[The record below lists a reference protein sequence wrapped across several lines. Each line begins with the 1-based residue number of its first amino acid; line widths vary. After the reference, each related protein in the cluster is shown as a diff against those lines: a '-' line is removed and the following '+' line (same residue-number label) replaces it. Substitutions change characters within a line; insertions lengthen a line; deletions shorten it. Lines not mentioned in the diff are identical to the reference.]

1 MARVAKVTPS
11 DVRQRAATAREHLQ
25 VTLERLDMTVAN
37 PGPSSEAQVA
47 DQDHKAAVA
56 MLNMVRP
63 DGPALSRKLSRLLN
77 DKSVFQYGTFCT
89 RAVAE
94 KACKDAQ
101 ALIAALDARSL

>member
-1 MARVAKVTPS
+1 
-11 DVRQRAATAREHLQ
+11 
-25 VTLERLDMTVAN
+25 
-37 PGPSSEAQVA
+37 
-47 DQDHKAAVA
+47 

-77 DKSVFQYGTFCT
+77 DKSIFQYGTFCT

-101 ALIAALDARSL
+101 ALIAALDARNL